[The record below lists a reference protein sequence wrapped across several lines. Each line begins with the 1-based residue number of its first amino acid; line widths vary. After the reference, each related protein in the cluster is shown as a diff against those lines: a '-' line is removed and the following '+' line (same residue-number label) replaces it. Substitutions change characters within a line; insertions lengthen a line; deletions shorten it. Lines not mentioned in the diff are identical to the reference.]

1 MAWQL
6 KIRYTGAPAD
16 ESVLKVGDGTLGS
29 DLQKLFND
37 NVVAGN
43 ILNQS
48 REVVDAT
55 TKIDTII
62 YKDQTAY
69 DNYRSGIDGIINGDD
84 TKYSNQTVEVLEQK
98 EVSWP

>member
-1 MAWQL
+1 MAWQV

-29 DLQKLFND
+29 DLQTLFDD

-69 DNYRSGIDGIINGDD
+69 DNYRSCIDGIINPDD

>member
-1 MAWQL
+1 MAWQV

-29 DLQKLFND
+29 DLQTLFDD